1 MLLHLGGMR
10 GCRPAHQ
17 GRQRRSDNGGGD
29 GSELNSAAANH
40 MRISTGVNGT
50 SGIAK
55 KNNGQTSGHSDAADD
70 AP

>member
-1 MLLHLGGMR
+1 MR

-17 GRQRRSDNGGGD
+17 GRQRRRDSGGGD

-40 MRISTGVNGT
+40 VRFSTGVNGT
-50 SGIAK
+50 SGSAN
-55 KNNGQTSGHSDAADD
+55 KNNGQTSGQSDAADE